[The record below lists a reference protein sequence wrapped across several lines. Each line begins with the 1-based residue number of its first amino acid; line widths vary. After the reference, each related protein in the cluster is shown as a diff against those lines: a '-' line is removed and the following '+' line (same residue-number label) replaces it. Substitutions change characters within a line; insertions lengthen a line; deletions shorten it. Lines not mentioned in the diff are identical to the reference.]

1 MQPKGLLSGLMSCL
15 TAGLLLTGCDEKPLP
30 EETIPQ
36 VFVVKASEQPY
47 HPQRGF
53 NAHIASRSDVDISAE
68 VSGKVIAI
76 HFKEGDDVSAGDP
89 LFDIDPASYKAA
101 LARAKAELARAE
113 ANKSNAEKNFARGK
127 KLVDDGYISA
137 SEYDTLEARELE
149 SIAAVESAKA
159 ALESARVNL
168 EYTAIKAPQDGRVG
182 RAKPSVGDLVNPSY
196 GPLTTLV
203 GKNDMEVVFQ
213 IPERLLLAAQ
223 RPDARITV
231 KDIEVTVLMPDGREY
246 AHVGTIH
253 YFSNRV
259 DASTGTVEVRA
270 AIPNP
275 DDILRPGLYVQAL
288 VRVKQPIMVLMIP
301 QAAVQVDQR
310 GTYVLAVDDTDTVT
324 RINMVTGERVGENV
338 LVNSGLDTGDRVII
352 RGVQKVRPGSP
363 VKVEEYKP
371 ATEASTGSSTQ

>member
-1 MQPKGLLSGLMSCL
+1 MQQRVFSLSMFILAVLLG
-15 TAGLLLTGCDEKPLP
+15 GCEEKAAP
-30 EETIPQ
+30 EAAIPE
-36 VFVVKASEQPY
+36 VFVVEASEQPY

-68 VSGKVIAI
+68 VSGKLIAI
-76 HFKEGDDVSAGDP
+76 HFKEGDEVKAGDP
-89 LFDIDPASYKAA
+89 LFDIDPAAYKAA
-101 LARAKAELARAE
+101 LARAKAELSKAQ
-113 ANKSNAEKNFARGK
+113 ANKVNAEKNFARGK

-149 SIAAVESAKA
+149 AIAAEEAAKA
-159 ALESARVNL
+159 ALESAQVDL

-182 RAKPSVGDLVNPSY
+182 RAKPSVGDVVSPGY

-213 IPERLLLAAQ
+213 VPERLMLAAQ
-223 RPDARITV
+223 RPDAKV
-231 KDIEVTVLMPDGREY
+231 KVRDIEVALIMPDGQEY
-246 AHVGTIH
+246 SHTGSIH

-259 DASTGTVEVRA
+259 DSSTGTVEVRA

-288 VRVKQPIMVLMIP
+288 VRVKDPIMGLMIP
-301 QAAVQVDQR
+301 QSAVQVDQR

-324 RINMVTGERVGENV
+324 RINLVTGERFGENV
-338 LVNSGLDTGDRVII
+338 LVDSGLDTGARVII
-352 RGVQKVRPGSP
+352 RGVQKARPGTKVTTSP
-363 VKVEEYKP
+363 YKP
-371 ATEASTGSSTQ
+371 ATEANPGSAAQ